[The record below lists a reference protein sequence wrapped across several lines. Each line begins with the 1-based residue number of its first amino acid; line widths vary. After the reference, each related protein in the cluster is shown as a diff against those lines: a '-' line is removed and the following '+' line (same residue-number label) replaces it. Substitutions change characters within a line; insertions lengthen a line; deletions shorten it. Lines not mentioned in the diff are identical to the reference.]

1 LIILLL
7 LAVAVA
13 VGWQQ
18 VAEEP
23 VVIELILGLWLALI
37 HLLQ

>member
-1 LIILLL
+1 LIIWLLQV
-7 LAVAVA
+7 VAVVVVLWLVA
-13 VGWQQ
+13 V
-18 VAEEP
+18 VP